1 MRGNSNLY
9 FIAEIGV
16 NHEGDL
22 ELAKEMIRQVAR
34 AGGHAAKFQ
43 TYKADLIAAEDSPA
57 YWDKTKEPTTSQHK
71 LFQKYD
77 NFGQA
82 EYEVLYE
89 ECKRN
94 NIDFMSTPF
103 DTECLPW
110 LMPLMDAV
118 KIASADITNDILVE
132 AVAAYQ
138 KPMIVSTGASNDREI
153 DHIVELLT
161 AKKVPS
167 ITLLHCVLLYPTPPS
182 SGFLSRIRHLENKF
196 SGRNIHIG
204 YSDHIPPQEAGNDQV
219 IIAAGMGCK
228 VIEKHFT
235 HDKTLPGNDH
245 YHAIDER
252 DLTLLMKRLHR
263 TNEMMSDMERYGKE
277 GLASQSKAIEHARR
291 GLYFKRA
298 MKKGEKI
305 SLGDLIAK
313 RPAAG
318 VSPTEYKKIIGS
330 SLLQDVDSDAPVTL
344 ANVSVK

>member
-1 MRGNSNLY
+1 MFNSSAPY

-22 ELAKEMIRQVAR
+22 ELAKDLIRQVAR

-57 YWDKTKEPTTSQHK
+57 YWDQTKEPTTSQHK

-82 EYEVLYE
+82 EYETLSE

-103 DTECLPW
+103 DVECLPW
-110 LMPLMDAV
+110 LMPLMDVV

-132 AVAAYQ
+132 AVADYK
-138 KPMIVSTGASNDREI
+138 KPMIVSTGASNDSEI
-153 DHIVELLT
+153 NHVVELLT
-161 AKKVPS
+161 AKNVPS

-182 SGFLSRIRHLENKF
+182 HGFLSRIRHLENKF

-245 YHAIDER
+245 YHALDEH
-252 DLTLLMKRLHR
+252 DLVFLIERLR
-263 TNEMMSDMERYGKE
+263 KSDEMISDMIRYTTE
-277 GLASQSKAIEHARR
+277 GLTSQSKAIEHARR
-291 GLYFKRA
+291 GLYFRRSL
-298 MKKGEKI
+298 KKGAQI
-305 SLGDLIAK
+305 SLDDLIAK
-313 RPAAG
+313 RPARG
-318 VSPTEYKKIIGS
+318 ISPVEYTNIIGS
-330 SLLQDVDSDAPVTL
+330 RVLQDVTSGMPVTWENID
-344 ANVSVK
+344 AK

>member
-1 MRGNSNLY
+1 MFSASAPY

-57 YWDKTKEPTTSQHK
+57 YWDQTKEPTTSQHK

-77 NFGQA
+77 NFGQV
-82 EYEVLYE
+82 EYEALYE

-110 LMPLMDAV
+110 LMPLMDVV

-132 AVAAYQ
+132 AVASYQ
-138 KPMIVSTGASNDREI
+138 KPMIVSTGASNDSEI
-153 DHIVELLT
+153 SHIVELLT
-161 AKKVPS
+161 EKNVPS

-182 SGFLSRIRHLENKF
+182 HGYLSRIRHLEDRF
-196 SGRNIHIG
+196 SEHNIHIG
-204 YSDHIPPQEAGNDQV
+204 YSDHIPPHEADNDQV

-245 YHAIDER
+245 YHALDEH
-252 DLTLLMKRLHR
+252 DLTLLMQRLRKSH
-263 TNEMMSDMERYGKE
+263 EMMSDMEHYSTE
-277 GLASQSKAIEHARR
+277 GLAIQGKAIEHARR

-298 MKKGEKI
+298 MKKGAQV
-305 SLGDLIAK
+305 SPDDLIAK

-318 VSPTEYKKIIGS
+318 ISPTEYKKIIGS
-330 SLLQDVDSDAPVTL
+330 RLLQDVERDTPVTRI
-344 ANVSVK
+344 NTSVK

>member
-1 MRGNSNLY
+1 MFSTSAPY

-22 ELAKEMIRQVAR
+22 ELAREMIRQVSR

-57 YWDKTKEPTTSQHK
+57 YWDQTKEPTPSQHK

-77 NFGQA
+77 NFSQA
-82 EYEVLYE
+82 EYEALYE

-103 DTECLPW
+103 DVECLPW
-110 LMPLMDAV
+110 LMPLMDVV

-132 AVAAYQ
+132 AVADYK
-138 KPMIVSTGASNDREI
+138 KPMIVSTGASNDSEI
-153 DHIVELLT
+153 NHVVELLT
-161 AKKVPS
+161 AKNVPS
-167 ITLLHCVLLYPTPPS
+167 ITLLHCVLLYPTPS
-182 SGFLSRIRHLENKF
+182 SHGFLSRIRHLENKF

-245 YHAIDER
+245 YHALDEHDLALLID
-252 DLTLLMKRLHR
+252 RLR
-263 TNEMMSDMERYGKE
+263 KSVEMMSDMERYSTE

-298 MKKGEKI
+298 LEKGMEI
-305 SLGDLIAK
+305 SLDDLIAK
-313 RPAAG
+313 RPAVG
-318 VSPTEYKKIIGS
+318 ISPSEYKKVVGLRVNRQVES
-330 SLLQDVDSDAPVTL
+330 GAPVTWGEIDEG
-344 ANVSVK
+344 